1 MMAKFNLA
9 DILFPRKC
17 LICEQ
22 MMDNEPFYICS
33 KCRTEVEEHPKA
45 KRKISFVAGWT
56 ALWYYTNGVRDSLLR
71 YKFQGHFNHG
81 TIYGRLLAMK
91 LLNKPEKYDLV
102 SWVPVSP
109 LRRWQRGFDQAE
121 LIATA
126 LAQELQLP
134 LIPVLRKS
142 RHTKRQSSLPDAA
155 HRRANILGAYKPR
168 NLKRFQGKTILLI
181 DDIITTGA
189 TISECAKTL
198 LVAGAK
204 EVYCA
209 AAAAANDNKKQR

>member
-1 MMAKFNLA
+1 MMAKGNLA
-9 DILFPRKC
+9 DILFPNKC

-22 MMDNEPFYICS
+22 LLEKESFYICPQ
-33 KCRTEVEEHPKA
+33 CQAQVEDHPKA

-56 ALWYYTNGVRDSLLR
+56 ALWYYTSGVRDSLLR
-71 YKFQGHFNHG
+71 YKFQNHFNHG

-91 LLNKPEKYDLV
+91 LLNQPEKYDLV
-102 SWVPVSP
+102 SWVPVST
-109 LRRWQRGFDQAE
+109 LRRWQRGYDQAE
-121 LIATA
+121 LIAVS

-142 RHTKRQSSLPDAA
+142 RHTKRQSSLPDVA
-155 HRRANILGAYKPR
+155 HRRANILGAYKAR
-168 NLKRFQGKTILLI
+168 NPKRFQGKTILLI

-189 TISECAKTL
+189 TVSECAKTL

-209 AAAAANDNKKQR
+209 AVAAPNDNKKQR